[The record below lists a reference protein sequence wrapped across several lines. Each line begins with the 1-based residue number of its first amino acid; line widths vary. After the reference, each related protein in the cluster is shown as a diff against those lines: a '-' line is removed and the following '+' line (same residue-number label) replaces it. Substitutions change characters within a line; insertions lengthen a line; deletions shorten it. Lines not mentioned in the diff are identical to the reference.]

1 MKIALVTGASG
12 GIGSCITKTFLKD
25 GYFVIG
31 QYNSGEDR
39 MNALKKQVQ
48 EMGLADYFFAIKADL
63 SKTEEIEKLYQN
75 LSKSFKHIDALVL
88 CAGADL
94 YKLAID
100 TEDSEWEYLFNVN
113 VKSAFSITKRFL
125 PCMMQK
131 NYGKIIFISSIW
143 GQNGACMES
152 VYSSTKFALIGYA
165 KSLAKEVGGNNITVN
180 CVCPGFVDTPMNA
193 RFTKEERQEILDS
206 TPINR
211 ACTTK
216 EVADLVSFLASEKA
230 DFITGQ
236 AITIDGGFTL

>member
-12 GIGSCITKTFLKD
+12 GIGSAITKNFLKD

-31 QYNSGEDR
+31 QYNTGKERID
-39 MNALKKQVQ
+39 ALVKQVQ
-48 EMGLADYFFAIKADL
+48 EMGFADYFYAV
-63 SKTEEIEKLYQN
+63 KTDFNKTDEVERLYEN
-75 LSKSFKHIDALVL
+75 ISKSFKHIDALVL
-88 CAGADL
+88 NAGADL

-100 TEDSEWEYLFNVN
+100 TDECEWEYLFNVN
-113 VKSAFSITKRFL
+113 VKSAFSLTKRFL

-131 NYGKIIFISSIW
+131 EKGKIIFISSIW

-165 KSLAKEVGGNNITVN
+165 KSLAKEVGGSGITVN
-180 CVCPGFVDTPMNA
+180 CVCPGLVDTPMNA
-193 RFTKEERQEILDS
+193 RLSKEELKQVIDI
-206 TPINR
+206 TPISR
-211 ACTTK
+211 ICK
-216 EVADLVSFLASEKA
+216 PEEVANLVSYLASDKA